1 MTKYIILFLFA
12 ILTSRQLKAQDTTKL
27 ENSKILPEAFIIYQA
42 DKLTPI
48 TFQNL
53 NLKDLKTKSTGQEPS
68 FLLSETP
75 SITNYSDAG
84 NSQGYS
90 YFRLRGIDQTRIN
103 MTLDGVPLNEPE
115 DQGAYFSNYPDILNS
130 VNKIQIQRGVGTSK
144 NGVASYGG
152 SVQLFSP
159 NLYDSTKTT
168 FGLGYGSFNSLRA
181 FAEYNSGVK
190 NRKALY
196 VRASQI
202 YAEGYK
208 YHSSNNSQ
216 SVFISSGL
224 FYDKS
229 TWKVNLLAGHQQ
241 NQLAWLGVS
250 DSLIETDRKTNAN
263 KNERDQFTQCLAQL
277 QNTWRPN
284 NSSSVQS
291 SVYYTFLKGNYD
303 FNLNGFLGLPTTN
316 ELYNYAF
323 QSNLFGFFSN
333 YTFSTKQLN
342 WTTGI
347 HGNTYGRQH
356 LGSEKTLGQLYTNTG
371 YKNEVS
377 VFTKADYTFKWFT
390 FFADIQYRYSSF
402 DYKGTVTWDK
412 VHWHFINPKAGLSI
426 ALKPNSVIYYS
437 LGSMGR
443 EPTRNDMF
451 GGNDDLL
458 ADSLGNSIVSIKTPE
473 YVLNHEL
480 GFRHQTNKLNFN
492 LNLYYMD
499 FKNEIVLDGKFGPN
513 GLALTNKVEQSIRT
527 GVESSITY
535 KVSRSF
541 SLINNS
547 SFNYSR
553 IKEQQEI
560 FSPILTPPF
569 IFNQE
574 AVYFYKGFGVAVS
587 ARYQDKSFID
597 FANTAKVNSYFL
609 LNGRVSYELNRFQFC
624 VFVNNITNTKYF
636 NNGYVDLDGSKKY
649 FVQALTN
656 FYASIKYSF

>member
-1 MTKYIILFLFA
+1 MTKYFILFLLT
-12 ILTSRQLKAQDTTKL
+12 ILTSRQLKAQDTIRLDTTKTL
-27 ENSKILPEAFIIYQA
+27 KEVIVTYQA

-48 TFQNL
+48 TFQNISS
-53 NLKDLKTKSTGQEPS
+53 KDLKTKLTGQEPS

-115 DQGAYFSNYPDILNS
+115 DQGAYFSNYPDIFNS
-130 VNKIQIQRGVGTSK
+130 VSKIQIQRGVGTSK

-168 FGLGYGSFNSLRA
+168 FGFGYGTFNSLRA
-181 FAEYNSGVK
+181 LGEYNSGLK
-190 NRKALY
+190 KHKAIY
-196 VRASQI
+196 ARAS
-202 YAEGYK
+202 EVFSDGYK
-208 YHSSNNSQ
+208 YNSSNNSQ
-216 SVFISSGL
+216 SVFISGGL

-229 TWKVNLLAGHQQ
+229 TWKMNLLFGHQQ
-241 NQLAWLGVS
+241 NQLAWIGVS

-263 KNERDQFTQCLAQL
+263 KNEKDKFTQCLAQL
-277 QNTWRPN
+277 QNNWRPN
-284 NSSSVQS
+284 NFSSIQS
-291 SVYYTFLKGNYD
+291 SVYYTYLNGNYD
-303 FNLNGFLGLPTTN
+303 FNLNNFLGLPTTN

-323 QSNLFGFFSN
+323 LSNLIGFFSN
-333 YTFSTKQLN
+333 YTFSKKRLN

-347 HGNTYGRQH
+347 HGNIYDRKH
-356 LGSEKTLGQLYTNTG
+356 IGSEKTLGQLYKNTG

-390 FFADIQYRYSSF
+390 FFADIQYRYSTF
-402 DYKGTVTWDK
+402 DYKGRVTFDK
-412 VHWHFINPKAGLSI
+412 MQWHFINPKAGLSVEV
-426 ALKPNSVIYYS
+426 KQNSVIYYS
-437 LGSMGR
+437 IGSTGR
-443 EPTRNDMF
+443 EATRNDMF

-458 ADSLGNSIVSIKTPE
+458 ADSLGNAIVSIKTPE
-473 YVLNHEL
+473 FVINQEL
-480 GFRHQTNKLNFN
+480 GFRHQSKKLNFN

-513 GLALTNKVEQSIRT
+513 GLALTNKVEQSFRT
-527 GVESSITY
+527 GIELSVTY
-535 KVSRSF
+535 KVSKSF

-553 IKEQQEI
+553 IKEQNEV
-560 FSPILTPPF
+560 FTPILTPPL
-569 IFNQE
+569 IINQE
-574 AVYFYKGFGVAVS
+574 AVYFYKGFSVAVS

-597 FANTAKVNSYFL
+597 FANTSTVKSYFL
-609 LNGRVSYELNRFQFC
+609 LNGRVSYEIKGFQFC
-624 VFVNNITNTKYF
+624 VFVNNITNSKYF
-636 NNGYVDLDGSKKY
+636 NNGYVDFDGSKKY
-649 FVQALTN
+649 FVQAPTN